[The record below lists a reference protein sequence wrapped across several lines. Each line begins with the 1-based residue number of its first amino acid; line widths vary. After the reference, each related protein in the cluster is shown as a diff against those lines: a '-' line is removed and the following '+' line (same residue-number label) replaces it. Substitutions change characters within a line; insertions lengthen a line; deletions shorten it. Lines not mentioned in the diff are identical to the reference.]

1 MKRVNFAFGRL
12 NSLMNKQMRQYDV
25 CVIGGGPGGIAAAL
39 SAARGG
45 AKVLLVEKN
54 GCMGGNLVIGLPLLG
69 YLDKDG
75 RQVTAGIAQEL
86 VDALAARNA
95 TYGHRWCPLH
105 NSVTLYDHEQLK
117 IILLEKLLEA
127 KVDMLLHTELTRV
140 NVDDGHIDSVTVF
153 GKGWEIEVSAKI
165 FIDGTGDGDLAYM
178 AGARYEKGQD
188 NCGKMQPPTLMCT
201 VRGVELEKLWK
212 FVEDDPEQMVWGSTV
227 EMKEGYK
234 ADFFRASPNH
244 VFVGLRKLFGQLR
257 EQGELPVDRDTLIYI
272 NSLVPGEVHLNCT
285 RHLGVDGSDII
296 DLTRA
301 EIEGHLQL
309 PKLVECLRKH
319 VPGFENAYLTQIY
332 PFIGIRESRRFN
344 GISTLKADSI
354 IAGEITEDSIGLG
367 SYIIDIHD
375 GGGAGTIVKKVPPYG
390 LPYGVTVSADIDN
403 LMLTGR
409 CVSVDSVVMSSLRV
423 MPTCMVLGE
432 GAGTAAAMA
441 VKKKILPADVNVKQ
455 LRKKLVENGVLMA
468 PVEKKD

>member
-1 MKRVNFAFGRL
+1 M
-12 NSLMNKQMRQYDV
+12 
-25 CVIGGGPGGIAAAL
+25 
-39 SAARGG
+39 
-45 AKVLLVEKN
+45 
-54 GCMGGNLVIGLPLLG
+54 
-69 YLDKDG
+69 
-75 RQVTAGIAQEL
+75 
-86 VDALAARNA
+86 
-95 TYGHRWCPLH
+95 
-105 NSVTLYDHEQLK
+105 
-117 IILLEKLLEA
+117 
-127 KVDMLLHTELTRV
+127 
-140 NVDDGHIDSVTVF
+140 
-153 GKGWEIEVSAKI
+153 
-165 FIDGTGDGDLAYM
+165 
-178 AGARYEKGQD
+178 
-188 NCGKMQPPTLMCT
+188 
-201 VRGVELEKLWK
+201 
-212 FVEDDPEQMVWGSTV
+212 
-227 EMKEGYK
+227 
-234 ADFFRASPNH
+234 
-244 VFVGLRKLFGQLR
+244 
-257 EQGELPVDRDTLIYI
+257 
-272 NSLVPGEVHLNCT
+272 
-285 RHLGVDGSDII
+285 
-296 DLTRA
+296 
-301 EIEGHLQL
+301 QL

-332 PFIGIRESRRFN
+332 SFIGIRESRRFN

-354 IAGEITEDSIGLG
+354 IAGEIPEDSIGLG

>member
-1 MKRVNFAFGRL
+1 M
-12 NSLMNKQMRQYDV
+12 
-25 CVIGGGPGGIAAAL
+25 
-39 SAARGG
+39 
-45 AKVLLVEKN
+45 
-54 GCMGGNLVIGLPLLG
+54 
-69 YLDKDG
+69 
-75 RQVTAGIAQEL
+75 TAGIAQEL

-117 IILLEKLLEA
+117 IILFEKLLEA

-227 EMKEGYK
+227 EMKEGYN

-354 IAGEITEDSIGLG
+354 IAGEIPEDSIGLG

>member
-39 SAARGG
+39 SVARGG

-117 IILLEKLLEA
+117 IILFEKLLEA

-227 EMKEGYK
+227 EMKEGYN

-319 VPGFENAYLTQIY
+319 VPGFENA
-332 PFIGIRESRRFN
+332 
-344 GISTLKADSI
+344 
-354 IAGEITEDSIGLG
+354 
-367 SYIIDIHD
+367 
-375 GGGAGTIVKKVPPYG
+375 
-390 LPYGVTVSADIDN
+390 
-403 LMLTGR
+403 
-409 CVSVDSVVMSSLRV
+409 
-423 MPTCMVLGE
+423 
-432 GAGTAAAMA
+432 
-441 VKKKILPADVNVKQ
+441 
-455 LRKKLVENGVLMA
+455 
-468 PVEKKD
+468 